1 MLSAMESAGKDLQDE
16 AQREAMQ
23 ESGLGTPATRA
34 GIIEIL
40 VNRHYIERQG
50 KSLVPTS
57 KGLEVF
63 EVVREKRI
71 SDVEMTGM
79 WELALGKISAGEI
92 RPVTFSNNI
101 EAYTRQIVGELL
113 SVEFTQHQYA
123 SCPCPKCHSGQ
134 VHLFAKLAKC
144 DNSDCG
150 LKVFRQING
159 VMLTD
164 RHLLTMLSGKKSPYI
179 KFVSRK
185 SGKIYLAA
193 LSLDEEYGVKF
204 NFKDKITK

>member
-1 MLSAMESAGKDLQDE
+1 MESAGKDLQDE
-16 AQREAMQ
+16 AQREAMK

-50 KSLVPTS
+50 KSLVPTP

-79 WELALGKISAGEI
+79 WELALGKISAGDI
-92 RPVTFSNNI
+92 RPVTFSNTI
-101 EAYTRQIVGELL
+101 EAYTRQMVGELL
-113 SVEFTQHQYA
+113 NAEFPQPKYV
-123 SCPCPKCHSGQ
+123 SCPCPKCHTGQ
-134 VHLFAKLAKC
+134 VRLLDKLAKC
-144 DNSDCG
+144 DNPDCG

-159 VMLTD
+159 VILSD
-164 RHLLTMLSGKKSPYI
+164 DHLLAMLGGKKSC
-179 KFVSRK
+179 
-185 SGKIYLAA
+185 
-193 LSLDEEYGVKF
+193 
-204 NFKDKITK
+204 

>member
-1 MLSAMESAGKDLQDE
+1 MESAGKDLQDE

-40 VNRHYIERQG
+40 VSRHYIERQG

-63 EVVREKRI
+63 DVVREKRI

-113 SVEFTQHQYA
+113 SVEFSPHQYA
-123 SCPCPKCHSGQ
+123 CCPCPKCHSGQ
-134 VHLFAKLAKC
+134 VYLFAKVAKC

-159 VMLTD
+159 VMLTNE
-164 RHLLTMLSGKKSPYI
+164 HLLAMLRCKKTPYI

-185 SGKIYLAA
+185 SGKTYLAA
-193 LSLDEEYGVKF
+193 LALDEEYGVKF